1 MNRKYTCDEY
11 KTGVELI
18 REYFDKP
25 NISTDV
31 IVGFPGE
38 TDEEFKATYE
48 YLEKLKLAKMH
59 IFKYSRRKGTAAD
72 RMENQID
79 DSLKEIRSNKLLELE
94 RKLAIEFN
102 ESFKGSKKEVLF
114 EEKVKTDDGEFY
126 SGLTEEYVKV
136 YIKSKDELHNCIK
149 TVEIIGKY
157 TDKYKNNG
165 SNLGEIMLAIEV

>member
-1 MNRKYTCDEY
+1 MLLLRKYFKDPAIT
-11 KTGVELI
+11 
-18 REYFDKP
+18 
-25 NISTDV
+25 TDV

-38 TDEEFKATYE
+38 TDEEFEKSLEFAKTEGFYE
-48 YLEKLKLAKMH
+48 MH

-79 DSLKEIRSNKLLELE
+79 DSLKEIRSNKLPELE